1 MPEVKS
7 NNDNN
12 LLWIIENRQIIKD
25 YGVYTNKICACVYVC
40 VCVCVLLVKPL
51 SEHNGRMDYY

>member
-25 YGVYTNKICACVYVC
+25 LVFIQIKFVRVCVYITW
-40 VCVCVLLVKPL
+40 
-51 SEHNGRMDYY
+51 